1 MRRGAVSDS
10 PSTFVWRY
18 DRAEVIADAIIHAL
32 GVVLALAGAVA
43 LFIIARDA
51 TEGREFVAV
60 AVYALAL
67 LTALALSAAYNL
79 WPVTPVKWLLR
90 RLDHSA
96 IYVLIAGTYTPF
108 LTQLKGGFAATG
120 LFVGV
125 WVTAAVG
132 IAMKLLLPGRFDR
145 VAVGVYLALGWS
157 GAFAYDAVA
166 DVLPGAA
173 LWLLAVGGGLY
184 SLGVVFHA
192 WRRLR
197 FQNAIW
203 HAFVL
208 LGAACHYGAVLAG
221 VVRVP

>member
-1 MRRGAVSDS
+1 MRRVVVTGKRSS
-10 PSTFVWRY
+10 FVWPY
-18 DRAEVIADAIIHAL
+18 DRAEVIADGVIHAL
-32 GVVLALAGAVA
+32 GVGLALAGAVA

-51 TEGREFVAV
+51 TDGREFVAI

-79 WPVTPVKWLLR
+79 WPVSPVKWLLR

-108 LTQLKGGFAATG
+108 LTQLKSGFAATG

-125 WVTAAVG
+125 WATAAVG
-132 IAMKLLLPGRFDR
+132 IAVKLLLPGRFDR
-145 VAVGVYLALGWS
+145 VAVGLYLALGWS

-166 DVLPGAA
+166 AVLPAAA

-192 WRRLR
+192 WRSLR

-208 LGAACHYGAVLAG
+208 LGATCHYGAVLAG
-221 VVRVP
+221 IIGAP